1 MDKET
6 LIVFE
11 SGTNL
16 GIQDSLFHYANENIL
31 QFLFIEDFQIVQ
43 RRRLCFVLTV
53 ILSIAML

>member
-11 SGTNL
+11 SSTNL
-16 GIQDSLFHYANENIL
+16 GIQDSLLHYANENIL